1 MTAGAVL
8 GVVLD
13 VSVLYLDLIFFVGK
27 VFAIRIVIYEAVFVK
42 NVGRIFVRFSA
53 AVLLTANDREKQR
66 KG

>member
-13 VSVLYLDLIFFVGK
+13 VGIFDLDLIFIIWK
-27 VFAIRIVIYEAVFVK
+27 VFAIRIVIDKAVLIK
-42 NVGRIFVRFSA
+42 NIGRIFKRLSN